1 MNIILSIPA
10 LAWLIISALF
20 FAFGEFLSKKFALA
34 PSIYY
39 VLIIIGIYALGTLSW
54 LPAIFQKNQLSV
66 VGAIWSVLSLI
77 ATILIGLS
85 VFNEKLTL
93 TQSAGLV
100 LGLVAVY
107 LLSR

>member
-34 PSIYY
+34 PSLSY
-39 VLIIIGIYALGTLSW
+39 VLIIIGIYALGTLAW

-77 ATILIGLS
+77 ATILIGLL